1 MGTPVSDR
9 ARLPD
14 GRAPVHTFYSSNTW
28 IEGKALDQLD
38 QVASLAG
45 VQGVAAFPDLHP
57 GRYGPVGCAVLA
69 DRLYPHLIG
78 NDIGCGMSLFALDIP
93 LRKIRLDRAA
103 KRLRALELSWDGP
116 PSGAAAAAL
125 AAVGLA
131 DCPHAQALGS
141 IGGGNHFC
149 ELQGVD
155 SLDDEAAAEAVA
167 ITRNTALLLVHSGSR
182 SLGMEVFEAFLDS
195 EAGRDNDGLIS
206 GSQSCL
212 DYLVRHDQ
220 AVAWASLNRE
230 IIARR
235 AAALLQAECTRIADA
250 PHNLVERHAGGFLHR
265 KGAARAAGGLIPL
278 AGSRDSL
285 SYLLKPNPADPN
297 ALASLAHG
305 AGRKYDRRSMA
316 KRIGTSRSERETLAR
331 TSFGGFVVCEDR
343 QLLLEEAP
351 VAYKK
356 SGQVLD
362 DLVAAGLAEPVAS
375 LKPLVTFKK
384 AMERDD
390 MTAKPSGKSRKR
402 QGRVR

>member
-1 MGTPVSDR
+1 MGTPDSDCVR
-9 ARLPD
+9 VPL

-38 QVASLAG
+38 HVAAFAG
-45 VQGVAAFPDLHP
+45 VRRVAAFPDLHP
-57 GRYGPVGCAVLA
+57 GRHGPVGCAVLA
-69 DRLYPHLIG
+69 DRIYPHLIG

-103 KRLRALELSWDGP
+103 KRLRALEHPWDGLQ
-116 PSGAAAAAL
+116 SGAAAAAL
-125 AAVGLA
+125 AAAGLP
-131 DCPHAQALGS
+131 DSLHPHALGS

-155 SLDDEAAAEAVA
+155 ALDETAAVEAGF
-167 ITRNTALLLVHSGSR
+167 TGDTALLLVHSGSR
-182 SLGMEVFEAFLDS
+182 SLGMEVFADVLACD
-195 EAGRDNDGLIS
+195 DGQAETALAS
-206 GSQSCL
+206 GSQACL
-212 DYLVRHDQ
+212 DYLARHDH
-220 AVAWASLNRE
+220 AVAWAALNRE
-230 IIARR
+230 IVARR
-235 AAALLQAECTRIADA
+235 AAALLQARCTRIADA
-250 PHNLVERHAGGFLHR
+250 PHNLVEPHAGGFLHR
-265 KGAARAAGGLIPL
+265 KGAARANGPLVPL

-285 SYLLKPNPADPN
+285 SYLLRPGRMDPN

-316 KRIGTSRSERETLAR
+316 KRIGTSRSEREALTR

-343 QLLLEEAP
+343 HLLLEEAP

-362 DLVAAGLAEPVAS
+362 DLVAAGLADPVAS

-384 AMERDD
+384 AVEQDD
-390 MTAKPSGKSRKR
+390 WAEKPSGRGRKR
-402 QGRVR
+402 QGRAR